1 MPTYR
6 IHRFSPAG
14 KSSVAEL
21 VNCAD
26 DQEAIAKAKLA
37 VDGLDVELWEDNR
50 FVVRFPHN

>member
-1 MPTYR
+1 
-6 IHRFSPAG
+6 
-14 KSSVAEL
+14 VAEL